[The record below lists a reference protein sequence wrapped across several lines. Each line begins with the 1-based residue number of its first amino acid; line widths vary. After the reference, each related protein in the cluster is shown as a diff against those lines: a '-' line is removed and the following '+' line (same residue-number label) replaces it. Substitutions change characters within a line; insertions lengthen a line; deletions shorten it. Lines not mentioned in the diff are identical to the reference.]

1 MNVEA
6 YPLEFID
13 SQLAELD
20 YYKKIQEEERNF
32 GFKPQFDTQGNSNL
46 AQKIDTAQRRGDED
60 IDIILAEHDYVRSS
74 ALKYDNLLQP
84 TKPTG
89 QLTRPSSS
97 CGKRPGKDKPSRPD
111 KSLIKINKLEV
122 NIKEIS
128 DFTDIIKIIK
138 NNLPLILLLVLILFV
153 AYKMYNSPLKGSKGK
168 KGKGKGKG
176 KKK

>member
-97 CGKRPGKDKPSRPD
+97 CRKRPGGDKPTRPE
-111 KSLIKINKLEV
+111 KSLKINKLEV

-138 NNLPLILLLVLILFV
+138 NNLPLILLLVFILFV

-168 KGKGKGKG
+168 KGKGK
-176 KKK
+176 KKYR